1 MKHLKHFSQHNEGTK
16 IAARAWKGGDT
27 EHYLRGGNAQLQKDA
42 LLSLFRETIG
52 KQMNFKMI
60 TGQGQKTP
68 LDYVLIEVTG
78 EDKKNYSVDTFDH
91 LETFDFHFWADEGV
105 KDSAPFADNKNL
117 VVLRYSIKHDEF
129 TQENGEQCPK
139 MNRALA
145 NFLVQAA
152 NKLRDLVVTAH
163 PIQKETGLQIA
174 DKFHKYVGPDEEG
187 YKDYKSKRQ
196 SSYFQKQY
204 EPDQDAINMFK
215 KSKLTTKRFRL
226 IDNDLG
232 SFKIK

>member
-1 MKHLKHFSQHNEGTK
+1 MKHLRDFTQHNEGTK

-27 EHYLRGGNAQLQKDA
+27 EHYFKGGNAQLQKDA
-42 LLSLFRETIG
+42 LLSLFRDTVG

-129 TQENGEQCPK
+129 TQENGRQCPK
-139 MNRALA
+139 MNRVLA

-152 NKLRDLVVTAH
+152 NKLRDLIVTAH

-174 DKFHKYVGPDEEG
+174 DKFHK
-187 YKDYKSKRQ
+187 
-196 SSYFQKQY
+196 QY
-204 EPDQDAINMFK
+204 EPDQESINMFK
-215 KSKLTTKRFRL
+215 KSKLNSKRFRL